1 MKKRERE
8 DVRERRGR
16 HIGGDREDGG
26 DRERRERERDARKWY
41 AAFRY
46 FKDHIDTTCT
56 LIII

>member
-1 MKKRERE
+1 M
-8 DVRERRGR
+8 RERRGR
-16 HIGGDREDGG
+16 HIGGDREDGETESG
-26 DRERRERERDARKWY
+26 ERERDARKWY